1 MDNETK
7 QLCEV
12 SEEITLSIE
21 EKTEEKGEE
30 KVVKPSRFSK
40 LLKCPYLYLSL
51 CFILPVVIMYLIY
64 LSREIHPFGD
74 GSVLVLDLNGQ
85 YVYFFEALRNFVRG
99 DASLLYS
106 FSRALGGEFMGIYAY
121 YIASPLSYL
130 VCLFPKERM
139 LEALLVLFLLKTGGC
154 GLTFGYY
161 LHKTSEKL
169 NKISIICFS
178 MLYALSAYCIVQ
190 QHNTMWIDCV
200 MWLPLVALGL
210 EELIKNKKYKMFTIF
225 LALSIFSNFYIGYMV
240 CIFVAIYFFY
250 YYFAAKNNNPLKEK
264 AHFIASLSRTVLY
277 SALACGM
284 AMIIILTA
292 YYSLQFGKNN
302 FSNPDF
308 TPAVKLDFF
317 DLLTKFFPGSYDTVR
332 PEGWPFLYC
341 GVITLFLVPVFF
353 VSKKF
358 SAKEKIL
365 AGCLILFFVLSFCM
379 STTDLVWHGF
389 QRPNWLNYRY
399 SFMLC
404 FFLLVLAHKGFEAI
418 DSVTSKFFV
427 GIAAA
432 LSFFLI
438 LVQKMEL
445 ENMKD
450 FDGIWL
456 SLFFVG
462 LTLIL
467 LCLLKKESLKENITL
482 IMVIF
487 ICLETFCNGLSN
499 CLDLHD
505 DVYYSKYSSYNNF
518 ISSLQPI
525 VDEIKEQDTSFY
537 RFEKTKHRK
546 TNDNMA
552 LGIRGLSNSTSTLNK
567 ETIRFLNRMGYA
579 SKSHWSKYLGGNPV
593 NDSLLGIKY
602 IISQDGWDRYY
613 EEFYKEEE
621 GYTAYLN
628 PYALS
633 IAYGVDDLTL
643 SVDMEKEKTPQL
655 QLNALISAMIG
666 EEITVFVPVEQSDYN
681 LYNMEET
688 YISGHYKFS
697 PQNTSTDAI
706 INYYFD
712 VPKSDVEYYFYL
724 PSDYPREVKLK
735 VDGIPMDTFYG
746 NETSRIVT
754 VGTNFTEGDSMRISL
769 TVAQNEIY
777 VLTDVP
783 MLYYL
788 DMEAFE
794 YAIDKLA
801 QTQYDITEH
810 TESHFIGTIN
820 TQKDAQTILTTIP
833 YDEGWNIYLD
843 GEKVE
848 YSKTL
853 NALITFNIEGAG
865 EHTLEMRYM
874 PKAFVLGAACSVACV
889 SIFILLCIIDGIIKI
904 SKARK
909 AKKSEQ
915 TLPAA
920 EEIPLIP
927 DCEVMETS
935 TENEE
940 VQAEIEDVQ
949 TEEAE
954 EPKSEEIPEEK
965 VEEKTDKKEVKKEKS
980 NSNTGKKKKKK
991 RKH

>member
-1 MDNETK
+1 MDNEIK
-7 QLCEV
+7 QPKEV
-12 SEEITLSIE
+12 REEITVACEEISEENIE
-21 EKTEEKGEE
+21 IKK
-30 KVVKPSRFSK
+30 KKAAPSWLIKF
-40 LLKCPYLYLSL
+40 LKCPYLYLSL

-169 NKISIICFS
+169 NRISIICFS
-178 MLYALSAYCIVQ
+178 LLYALSAYCVVQ

-225 LALSIFSNFYIGYMV
+225 LALSVFSNFYIGYMV
-240 CIFVAIYFFY
+240 CIFVAVYFFY
-250 YYFAAKNNNPLKEK
+250 YYFSAKNNNPTGEK

-292 YYSLQFGKNN
+292 YYSLQMGKND
-302 FSNPDF
+302 FSNPNF
-308 TPAVKLDFF
+308 EPAVKLDFF

-353 VSKKF
+353 VSKKY

-365 AGCLILFFVLSFCM
+365 AGCFILFFVLSFCM
-379 STTDLVWHGF
+379 STADLVWHGF

-404 FFLLVLAHKGFEAI
+404 FFLLVLAHKGFDAI

-427 GIAAA
+427 GIATA

-438 LVQKMEL
+438 LVQKMGL

-450 FDGIWL
+450 FEGIWL

-467 LCLLKKESLKENITL
+467 LCLMKKESLKENIAL
-482 IMVIF
+482 IMIIF
-487 ICLETFCNGLSN
+487 ISLETFCNGLSN
-499 CLDLHD
+499 CLALHD

-518 ISSLQPI
+518 VSGLRPI
-525 VDEIKEQDTSFY
+525 VDEIKENDTSFY

-602 IISQDGWDRYY
+602 IISQDVWGRYY
-613 EEFYKEEE
+613 EEAYKLEDDS
-621 GYTAYLN
+621 YTAYLN

-633 IAYGVDDLTL
+633 LAYGVDEKTL
-643 SVDMEKEKTPQL
+643 SVDMEAEKTPPL
-655 QLNALISAMIG
+655 QLNSLVSAMIG
-666 EEITVFVPVEQSDYN
+666 EEVTLFVPVEYSDYN

-697 PQNTSTDAI
+697 PQNPSTDAI

-712 VPKSDVEYYFYL
+712 VPKSDVEYYLYL

-735 VDGIPMDTFYG
+735 VDGIPMDTFNG

-754 VGTNFTEGDSMRISL
+754 VGTNFTEGDSMRIGL

-777 VLTDVP
+777 IMTDVP

-788 DMEAFE
+788 DMDSFR
-794 YAIDKLA
+794 YAIGKLSK
-801 QTQYDITEH
+801 TQYEIEEY
-810 TESHFIGTIN
+810 TESHFIGSIKTTEN
-820 TQKDAQTILTTIP
+820 AQTILTTIP
-833 YDEGWNIYLD
+833 YDQGWNIYLD
-843 GEKVE
+843 DEKIE

-853 NALITFNIEGAG
+853 NALITFNIEEAG

-874 PKAFVLGAACSVACV
+874 PKAFVLGGACSIVCTL
-889 SIFILLCIIDGIIKI
+889 IFILLCLIDLVK
-904 SKARK
+904 
-909 AKKSEQ
+909 
-915 TLPAA
+915 
-920 EEIPLIP
+920 
-927 DCEVMETS
+927 
-935 TENEE
+935 
-940 VQAEIEDVQ
+940 
-949 TEEAE
+949 
-954 EPKSEEIPEEK
+954 
-965 VEEKTDKKEVKKEKS
+965 KKEKMS
-980 NSNTGKKKKKK
+980 ANEAGIISEEDAEQIPDFEIAETSIAPEEQNKEKEEE
-991 RKH
+991 